1 MKIGIYGG
9 TFNPFHLAHKKM
21 AVLFIEGFGLDKCL
35 IVPAYQSPFKDVD
48 NSIDKQHIINMIRLS
63 INDNSKLEIETYELN
78 KSRTSF
84 TIDTINY
91 LRSINP
97 DDELNLLIGTDQFL
111 SFEKWKDWEII
122 LKKVNLVIANR
133 KDGNNTD
140 LRAIAENYRTNYM
153 ASINFLNNDIIQI
166 SASNIRDSIKLNSD
180 ISDLVTIDVAEYIY
194 KNNLYRSAT
203 II

>member
-63 INDNSKLEIETYELN
+63 INDNSKLGIETYELN